1 MGVRPLTPVHCSPCA
16 GVAAGSGIVQKCPPK
31 TPAEAQGQASS
42 CTFLHKTS
50 GNKVLKR
57 LCQAVL
63 VSSVWLLLCTA
74 GVGWGGDIVP
84 HGCFCDFFPSLCLSQ
99 IAKNPETWKVI
110 FSPRTAGAGR
120 MSLRTQASWRFLGEV
135 FLSELPMFAGNTK
148 SVWAMAWQRLLAP
161 RTTTRSQTLPELQ
174 KCLWGSAR
182 SKEAIARARGQW
194 RSSFVAKCEM
204 KFSSQS
210 QLNKVSISNLV
221 FVLKIQLSKALWFL
235 CPGPPP
241 PPQLLH
247 KPGRTGLQGLSK
259 IFIYSIFFYTKFRR
273 TDWKEQK

>member
-1 MGVRPLTPVHCSPCA
+1 MPSCVGVFC
-16 GVAAGSGIVQKCPPK
+16 VAAIVHRWGGLGRGHSP
-31 TPAEAQGQASS
+31 T
-42 CTFLHKTS
+42 
-50 GNKVLKR
+50 
-57 LCQAVL
+57 
-63 VSSVWLLLCTA
+63 WLLF
-74 GVGWGGDIVP
+74 DS
-84 HGCFCDFFPSLCLSQ
+84 FPSLCLSQ
-99 IAKNPETWKVI
+99 IVKNPETWKVI

-120 MSLRTQASWRFLGEV
+120 MSLRTQASWCFLGEV

-148 SVWAMAWQRLLAP
+148 SVWAVAWQHLLAP
-161 RTTTRSQTLPELQ
+161 RMMIRSHTLPELQ

-182 SKEAIARARGQW
+182 SKEAIARGRGQW

-241 PPQLLH
+241 PSQPLH

-259 IFIYSIFFYTKFRR
+259 IFIYSIFFYSKFRR